1 MAGSKNAYLS
11 ISLYTR
17 RKRET
22 DAGNGKFP
30 ESPLNMSTL
39 LEKHI
44 VELLAEGDEKAISLL
59 YEHYG
64 DTLYG
69 VALKVVRDEE
79 LAQDVLQ
86 ESFVKIW
93 RKAGTYDASKAKLFT
108 WLFRIT
114 RNTAIDKLRSL
125 GTKNDKEIQIDVSDV
140 YTIGVDGVQPEL
152 MDMRKHLAKIEPK
165 YQQVLEALFFEGMT
179 QQEASEELDIP
190 LGTIKSRLKIGLRE
204 LRKIYDPSAMA
215 LLILMQWL

>member
-1 MAGSKNAYLS
+1 MPSAYNSSVSNHL
-11 ISLYTR
+11 
-17 RKRET
+17 
-22 DAGNGKFP
+22 
-30 ESPLNMSTL
+30 MSAL

-44 VELLAEGDEKAISLL
+44 VELLQERNDKAISLL

-69 VALKVVRDEE
+69 VAKKVVRDEE

-93 RKAGTYDASKAKLFT
+93 KKSDSYDASKAKLFT

-114 RNTAIDKLRSL
+114 RNTAIDKLRSVN
-125 GTKNDKEIQIDVSDV
+125 TKTDKEIQIDVSDV
-140 YTIGVDGVQPEL
+140 YNLGVDSIRPEF
-152 MDMRKHLAKIEPK
+152 MDVRENLDKIEDK
-165 YQQVLEALFFEGMT
+165 YQIVLEALFFHGMT
-179 QQEASEELDIP
+179 QQEASDELDIP

-204 LRKIYDPSAMA
+204 LKKIYGSSMVFA
-215 LLILMQWL
+215 LLLNLI

>member
-1 MAGSKNAYLS
+1 
-11 ISLYTR
+11 
-17 RKRET
+17 
-22 DAGNGKFP
+22 
-30 ESPLNMSTL
+30 MSAL

-44 VELLAEGDEKAISLL
+44 VELLHERNDKAISLL

-69 VALKVVRDEE
+69 VAKKVVRDEE

-93 RKAGTYDASKAKLFT
+93 KKSDTYDATKAKLFT

-114 RNTAIDKLRSL
+114 RNTAIDKLRSVN
-125 GTKNDKEIQIDVSDV
+125 TKSDKEIQMDVSDV
-140 YTIGVDGVQPEL
+140 YNLGVDSIKPEF
-152 MDMRKHLAKIEPK
+152 MDVRDNLEKIEDK
-165 YQQVLEALFFEGMT
+165 YQIVLEALFFQGMT
-179 QQEASEELDIP
+179 QQEASDELQIP

-204 LRKIYDPSAMA
+204 LKKIYGSSMMLAF
-215 LLILMQWL
+215 LLNLI

>member
-1 MAGSKNAYLS
+1 
-11 ISLYTR
+11 
-17 RKRET
+17 
-22 DAGNGKFP
+22 
-30 ESPLNMSTL
+30 MSTL

-44 VELLAEGDEKAISLL
+44 VELLQERNEKAISLL

-69 VALKVVRDEE
+69 VAKKVVRDEE

-93 RKAGTYDASKAKLFT
+93 KKSDSYDATKAKLFT

-114 RNTAIDKLRSL
+114 RNTAIDKLRSVN
-125 GTKNDKEIQIDVSDV
+125 TKSDKEIQMDVSDV
-140 YTIGVDGVQPEL
+140 YNLGVDSIKPEL
-152 MDMRKHLAKIEPK
+152 MDVRENLERIEDK
-165 YQQVLEALFFEGMT
+165 YQIVLEALFFYGMT

-204 LRKIYDPSAMA
+204 LKKIYGSSMVLAF
-215 LLILMQWL
+215 LLNLI

>member
-1 MAGSKNAYLS
+1 
-11 ISLYTR
+11 
-17 RKRET
+17 
-22 DAGNGKFP
+22 
-30 ESPLNMSTL
+30 MSAL

-44 VELLAEGDEKAISLL
+44 IELLHERNDKAISLL

-69 VALKVVRDEE
+69 IALKVVRDEE

-93 RKAGTYDASKAKLFT
+93 RKSDTYDATKAKLFT

-125 GTKNDKEIQIDVSDV
+125 NTKSDKEIQMDVSDV
-140 YTIGVDGVQPEL
+140 YNVGIESIKPEFIDVKENL
-152 MDMRKHLAKIEPK
+152 DKIELK
-165 YQQVLEALFFEGMT
+165 YQVVLDALFFQGMT
-179 QQEASEELDIP
+179 QQEASDELDIP

-204 LRKIYDPSAMA
+204 LKKIYHTSSAM
-215 LLILMQWL
+215 LIPLISEIL

>member
-1 MAGSKNAYLS
+1 
-11 ISLYTR
+11 
-17 RKRET
+17 
-22 DAGNGKFP
+22 
-30 ESPLNMSTL
+30 MSTL

-44 VELLAEGDEKAISLL
+44 VELLKEGNEKAISLL

-69 VALKVVRDEE
+69 VALKVVRNEA

-93 RKAGTYDASKAKLFT
+93 KKSGTYDASKAKLFT

-125 GTKNDKEIQIDVSDV
+125 GTKSDMEIQIDVSNV
-140 YTIGVDGVQPEL
+140 YRIGVEGISPEL
-152 MDMRKHLAKIEPK
+152 MDMRKHLEKIDPK
-165 YQQVLEALFFEGMT
+165 YQEVLEALFFEGMT

-204 LRKIYDPSAMA
+204 LRKIYDPSLLSLMV
-215 LLILMQWL
+215 LILLL